1 MNNRRQ
7 LAKWQLTDAA
17 TAEDRTEWNRAHKLQ
32 DSRRD
37 NMTRTRI
44 VQALWKSGAIRTVP
58 AFAT

>member
-7 LAKWQLTDAA
+7 LKKWKLSDTATD
-17 TAEDRTEWNRAHKLQ
+17 EQKSEWNRAHTLQ

-37 NMTRTRI
+37 NMARTRI

-58 AFAT
+58 AFT